1 MQGGTASTEQTYSAQ
16 RRAMVDGQIRT
27 FDVTDARVVRAFD
40 LTRRELFLPEEL
52 RAFSYSDAL
61 LTLRS
66 PDTGRPV
73 RTLMQPMHLARML
86 QGVDPAP
93 DAHVLVVAGGAGYA
107 AALLLELVGS
117 VVTLETDAGLTALAE
132 ASCAAGS
139 AGRAVAVTGPLAAG
153 CGDRAP
159 YDAIFILGGVET
171 NLDGLFAQLKPNGV
185 LAAVETSTVPNG
197 RRSGRVMAY
206 RLAGDDVSGRA
217 LFDATVPVLSEFKAT
232 ADFVF

>member
-1 MQGGTASTEQTYSAQ
+1 
-16 RRAMVDGQIRT
+16 MVDGQIRT
-27 FDVTDARVVRAFD
+27 FDVHDARVIRAFD

-61 LTLRS
+61 LTLKSR
-66 PDTGRPV
+66 DTGKPV

-107 AALLLELVGS
+107 AALLLEMVAS
-117 VVTLETDAGLTALAE
+117 VVTLESDAGLTALAQDSVVE
-132 ASCAAGS
+132 RAS
-139 AGRAVAVTGPLAAG
+139 GRAVAVTGPLPEGHAPL
-153 CGDRAP
+153 AP
-159 YDAIFILGGVET
+159 YDAILVLGGVET
-171 NLDGLFAQLKPNGV
+171 NLDALFTQLKPRGI

-197 RRSGRVMAY
+197 RRSGRVMLY
-206 RLAGDDVSGRA
+206 RPTGGDVSGSPI
-217 LFDATVPVLSEFKAT
+217 FDATVPVLSEFKAK